1 MTEKERDKMK
11 KIEKEVF
18 ENERALY
25 GEKDIDL
32 IECRFAGEA
41 DGESALKECKNISV
55 ARCAFDLRYPLWHD
69 TGVRISDSSMSETCR
84 AALWYTEEVQIIRSR
99 LHGTKAL
106 RECTSVKISECD
118 IRSAEF
124 GWMCDG
130 IECADSSAE
139 GEYFMF
145 RARNLTFNSLNFRG
159 KYSFQYIENATF
171 DNCILD
177 TKDAFWHAKNVQV
190 RNSVV
195 KGEYLGW
202 YCENVTFENCRIIG
216 TQPLCYCKGL
226 KLINCEC
233 EGCDLSFE
241 KSEVEA
247 TVIGRVDSI
256 KNPKC
261 GNIYVGGVGELIFD
275 DVNAHGRVI
284 IEESL

>member
-1 MTEKERDKMK
+1 MR
-11 KIEKEVF
+11 KIENSVF

-25 GEKDIDL
+25 GEDGVCL

-55 ARCAFDLRYPLWHD
+55 ERCAFDLRYPLWHD
-69 TGVRISDSSMSETCR
+69 TGVRISDCSMSETCR
-84 AALWYTEEVQIIRSR
+84 AALWYTEGVEIRNSR

-106 RECTSVKISECD
+106 RECASVKISECD

-177 TKDAFWHAKNVQV
+177 TKDAFWHAKNVHV
-190 RNSVV
+190 KNSVV

-202 YCENVTFENCRIIG
+202 YCENVTLINCRIIG
-216 TQPLCYCKGL
+216 TQPFCYCKNL
-226 KLINCEC
+226 KLIDCTMED
-233 EGCDLSFE
+233 CDLAFE
-241 KSEVEA
+241 RSSVDA
-247 TVIGRVDSI
+247 TVLSHVVSI
-256 KNPKC
+256 KNPLSGK
-261 GNIYVGGVGELIFD
+261 ISVMSAGE
-275 DVNAHGRVI
+275 I
-284 IEESL
+284 IRDIDGLECEITVTGEAQA